1 MIWSISWR
9 NIWRNKVRSAVV
21 IIAVALGLCAGVFL
35 TAFFTGMIDRRVDQA
50 IAGELSHIQI
60 HYPEFR
66 STTDMSLY
74 IPGADSI
81 AGQIRQIPHV
91 TGASSRIVFHS
102 MISSAETAAGVR
114 ITGIRPEQEMKVSK
128 IHSHIIEGDYL
139 GKEGRNPVVIGKKLA
154 ENLKVK
160 LRSKV
165 VITVTDME
173 KNITGGAFRVVG
185 IYETANRMFDESVV
199 FVRHGDLASLIGIPA
214 DGGHEIAVLA
224 DDNERVEEVQESIR
238 LQAGSLEI
246 MNWKELS
253 PEMNYLTE
261 AMDLYMFIF
270 TGIILLALLFGII
283 NTMLMVVLERFK
295 EIGMLMAIGMN
306 RLRIFKMIILE
317 TVLLTLTGGVAGIIA
332 GTAVSTYFEH
342 HPINLSIWAEGY
354 KAIGYDS
361 IVYTSFDLNML
372 VGVTIM
378 VFCTGIIAA
387 IYPAYKALQYDPAE
401 ALRIE

>member
-1 MIWSISWR
+1 M
-9 NIWRNKVRSAVV
+9 

-50 IAGELSHIQI
+50 IASELSHIQI

-91 TGASSRIVFHS
+91 TGASSRIVVHS

-114 ITGIRPEQEMKVSK
+114 ITGVRPEQEMKVSK

-173 KNITGGAFRVVG
+173 KNISGGAFRVVG

-199 FVRHGDLASLIGIPA
+199 FVRHEDLAGLIGIPA

-253 PEMNYLTE
+253 PEMSYLTE

-306 RLRIFKMIILE
+306 RQRIFNMIILE

-378 VFCTGIIAA
+378 VLFTGIIAA